1 MVAKI
6 AVSAAVFSIDK
17 PYSYQ
22 LPPDMALSPGQRV
35 MVPFGRANRRC
46 EGVVLSVE
54 PGDLT
59 GLKPVERCLD
69 PEPLLSPLML
79 RLAAFMRQRYFCT
92 FYDAIKSML
101 PAGLWFSVQDSYK
114 LLLSPEECREKL
126 RRNPEAVELVQHL
139 SALGGHADYERLRSL
154 CPDESR
160 LQELLRYLVKKQVL
174 EAETDFLR
182 HAADKTETVVTLAEE
197 PDAALDFA
205 RRKQKTAPLQ
215 AEVLRLL
222 CSVGSACS
230 KEVQY
235 FTGATSAT
243 IRRLEALGF
252 LTTSRREV
260 LRRVKADTM
269 PPASPIV
276 LNPSQQQ
283 AYEGLLEEFTR
294 VKKKP
299 ALLHG
304 VTGSGKTAVYIRLI
318 RACLDSGR
326 SAMLLVPEIALTPQ
340 LMGLMTSHFGET
352 VAVLHSGLRVGERYD
367 EWKRIRQGNAR
378 LVLGTR
384 SAIFAPLRDP
394 GLIILDEEQEHTYKS
409 ENSPRYHAREVAIW
423 RGAHENALV
432 LLGSA
437 TPAVETMYR
446 AKIGDYSLFEL
457 LERYNGR
464 QLPAVEFADMRKEIK
479 NGNAGCVSE
488 KLLAELDTC
497 VKTGRQAILFL
508 NRRGNS
514 RRYVCLEC
522 GQAPQCPRCSVS
534 LTYHSANRRFMC
546 HYCGHS
552 RPFFDRCEECGG
564 IMKPVGAG
572 TQRIEEELQSKL
584 PDASVLRMDADT
596 VTAVN
601 NHSAILKKFREEKI
615 TVLLGT
621 QMVAKGL
628 DFENVTLVGVVDA
641 DQSLYVENYRA
652 AETTFSMLTQVIGR
666 AGRGSAEGHAL
677 VQTMTPEHKVLRLA
691 SHQDYAAFYE
701 MEIELRRAA
710 GMPPFSDLTVVHFS
724 GLSEQAVFSG
734 AMQFGGWLNNY
745 LRKVEYQDLS
755 VQILGPAPAPI
766 TRINNRYYYRLTV
779 LGHGSPKLRE
789 LLAHLMRSFANDKK
803 TRGVSVHADLNPYE

>member
-6 AVSAAVFSIDK
+6 AVSAAVFAIDK

-22 LPPDMALSPGQRV
+22 IPTDMTLLPGQRV

-46 EGVVLSVE
+46 EGVVLAVE
-54 PGDLT
+54 KADAA
-59 GLKPVERCLD
+59 GLKPVERALD

-79 RLAAFMRQRYFCT
+79 RLAAFMRGRYFCT
-92 FYDAIKSML
+92 FYDAIKAML
-101 PAGLWFSVQDSYK
+101 PAGLWFSVRDSYR
-114 LLLSPEECREKL
+114 LLLSPETYEPVI
-126 RRNPEAVELVQHL
+126 RRNPEALELAKVL
-139 SALGGHADYERLRSL
+139 NDLGGQAEYDRLRAAV
-154 CPDESR
+154 PDEAR
-160 LQELLRYLVKKQVL
+160 LQELLRYLVKKQVV

-182 HAADKTETVVTLAEE
+182 HAADKTETVVTLTEE
-197 PDAALDFA
+197 PEAALEFA
-205 RRKQKTAPLQ
+205 RRKQKSAPLQ
-215 AEVLRLL
+215 SEVLRLL

-230 KEVQY
+230 KEIRY
-235 FTGATSAT
+235 FTGATGAT
-243 IRRLEALGF
+243 IRRLEALG
-252 LTTSRREV
+252 LLKTSQREV
-260 LRRVKADTM
+260 LRRVRAEGL

-276 LNPSQQQ
+276 LNPAQQQ
-283 AYEGLLEEFTR
+283 VFEGLSAALFFD
-294 VKKKP
+294 KKKP

-318 RACLDSGR
+318 RACLDAGR

-340 LMGLMTSHFGET
+340 LMGLMTSHFGGT

-367 EWKRIRQGNAR
+367 EWKRIRQGSAR

-384 SAIFAPLRDP
+384 SAIFAPLCDP

-437 TPAVETMYR
+437 TPAVESMYR
-446 AKIGDYSLFEL
+446 AKSGDYTLFTL
-457 LERYNGR
+457 PERYNGK
-464 QLPAVEFADMRKEIK
+464 QLPLVEFADMRQEIRS
-479 NGNAGCVSE
+479 GNSGSVSA
-488 KLLAELDTC
+488 KLLAELDVC
-497 VKTGRQAILFL
+497 RKTGRQAILFL

-514 RRYVCLEC
+514 RRFICLEC

-552 RPFFDRCEECGG
+552 QPFYDRCEDCGG
-564 IMKPVGAG
+564 IMKPLGAG
-572 TQRIEEELQSKL
+572 TQKIEEELREKL
-584 PDASVLRMDADT
+584 PDATVLRMDADT

-601 NHSAILKKFREEKI
+601 NHSAILKKFREENI

-652 AETTFSMLTQVIGR
+652 AETTFSMLTQVVGR
-666 AGRGSAEGHAL
+666 AGRGSAEGRAL
-677 VQTMTPEHKVLRLA
+677 VQTMTPEHRVLRQA
-691 SHQDYAAFYE
+691 ARQDYDAFYE
-701 MEIELRRAA
+701 MEIDLRRAS
-710 GMPPFSDLTVVHFS
+710 GMPPFADLLVVSFS
-724 GLSEQAVFSG
+724 GLSEQAVLSG
-734 AMQFGGWLNNY
+734 AMLFAGWLRGC
-745 LRKVEYQDLS
+745 LKQDDYRQLS
-755 VQILGPAPAPI
+755 VQVLGPVPAPI
-766 TRINNRYYYRLTV
+766 ARINNRFYYRLTV
-779 LGHGSPKLRE
+779 LGQAAPALRE
-789 LLAHLMRSFANDKK
+789 LTAHLMRSFASDKK
-803 TRGVSVHADLNPYE
+803 TKGVSVHADLNPYE